1 MRDNSRMYMCRHA
14 YINTCTCIE
23 HRNDTLA
30 GSLAGDHL
38 SAIGQL
44 DQKINRTLVYL
55 EEEQRSNH
63 CSSLIDFCCQFHI
76 LGSHEF
82 LCCCCFFSFLIN
94 PTPPS
99 SSQAQP
105 FPPFTGLQGSSLI
118 SSASSWIRPS
128 FSANL
133 NPKTP
138 IWSSMGLSSLPAP
151 SEGVLCVLLVNTAL
165 SISIFK
171 GIVRAILHVIG
182 IHLSATPSSS
192 DSPEPT
198 SEPFEF
204 RRNPSE
210 TCMEEFRSRNPAIRF
225 DTVCS
230 CKRPEHD
237 CAVCL
242 TRFEPD
248 SEINHLPC
256 GHFFHKV
263 CLEKWLDYWNITCPL
278 CRTPLLPEEE
288 TSCFW

>member
-1 MRDNSRMYMCRHA
+1 MVF
-14 YINTCTCIE
+14 
-23 HRNDTLA
+23 
-30 GSLAGDHL
+30 
-38 SAIGQL
+38 Q
-44 DQKINRTLVYL
+44 
-55 EEEQRSNH
+55 
-63 CSSLIDFCCQFHI
+63 
-76 LGSHEF
+76 
-82 LCCCCFFSFLIN
+82 
-94 PTPPS
+94 
-99 SSQAQP
+99 
-105 FPPFTGLQGSSLI
+105 
-118 SSASSWIRPS
+118 IRAS

-242 TRFEPD
+242 TQFEPD

-278 CRTPLLPEEE
+278 CRTPLMPEEE

>member
-1 MRDNSRMYMCRHA
+1 MNF
-14 YINTCTCIE
+14 
-23 HRNDTLA
+23 
-30 GSLAGDHL
+30 
-38 SAIGQL
+38 SAAAA
-44 DQKINRTLVYL
+44 
-55 EEEQRSNH
+55 
-63 CSSLIDFCCQFHI
+63 SSLPDHSNAPIIF
-76 LGSHEF
+76 
-82 LCCCCFFSFLIN
+82 
-94 PTPPS
+94 S
-99 SSQAQP
+99 SSTLSQTFIMVGFFHHFVAH
-105 FPPFTGLQGSSLI
+105 FLWGCVWFWKMVPPFTGLQGSSLI

-278 CRTPLLPEEE
+278 CRTPLMPEEE

>member
-1 MRDNSRMYMCRHA
+1 
-14 YINTCTCIE
+14 
-23 HRNDTLA
+23 
-30 GSLAGDHL
+30 
-38 SAIGQL
+38 
-44 DQKINRTLVYL
+44 
-55 EEEQRSNH
+55 
-63 CSSLIDFCCQFHI
+63 
-76 LGSHEF
+76 
-82 LCCCCFFSFLIN
+82 
-94 PTPPS
+94 
-99 SSQAQP
+99 
-105 FPPFTGLQGSSLI
+105 
-118 SSASSWIRPS
+118 
-128 FSANL
+128 
-133 NPKTP
+133 
-138 IWSSMGLSSLPAP
+138 MGLSSLPAP

-256 GHFFHKV
+256 GHFFSQGLLGEV
-263 CLEKWLDYWNITCPL
+263 AGLLEHHLPSVQDSLNAGRGNILLLVSNIWENDKLRKYSNITVQL
-278 CRTPLLPEEE
+278 MYR
-288 TSCFW
+288 CFT